1 MRPFVDLGLAIL
13 RVLPSALLDPG
24 YAMAFWL
31 VVLLVFL
38 QYRRVAGMEERLY
51 GFVKNQPGYQTAL
64 ATAQGLLGGLIGS
77 FVLVFVGV
85 SLSGTGVQYLLPV
98 ALLLYLVS
106 PRLMCFSYAGGI
118 LSVLYL
124 LFGVPR
130 VSVGGIMGLVA
141 ILHLTESLLI
151 RLSGH
156 TCATPVVIRNQ
167 RRELVGAFSLQK
179 FWPVPIVV
187 LVLLAMPDPSQ
198 LGGLIQMPDWWPLL
212 RVERLADPQTAVYA
226 LLPVMAAVGY
236 AEVAIT
242 DVPRQVSRRT
252 AARLAGY
259 SLVLLVLAVAAS
271 RISWMEWAAA
281 LFGPLGHEA
290 VVRRS
295 LRREMAGEPWLRP
308 TGAGVRILDVMPGS
322 PAARMGVQ
330 AGDTLV
336 AINGEPVYDA
346 HHIPVILAQPYLWLE
361 LTVRRPDG
369 RLERL
374 LWRGQVER
382 LGIIPLPGP
391 GEAAEPQ
398 VRPARSPL
406 LTWLEAWWR
415 RRHAVH

>member
-1 MRPFVDLGLAIL
+1 MQPFVDLGLAIL
-13 RVLPSALLDPG
+13 RALPSALLDPT
-24 YAMAFWL
+24 YAIAFWL
-31 VVLLVFL
+31 VVLLVFF

-51 GFVKNQPGYQTAL
+51 GFVKNQPGHQTIL
-64 ATAQGLLGGLIGS
+64 AAAQGLVGGLIGS
-77 FVLVFVGV
+77 FILVFVGV
-85 SLSGTGVQYLLPV
+85 SLSGAGVQYLLPV

-118 LSVLYL
+118 ISLLYL

-130 VSVGGIMGLVA
+130 VSVGGIMALVA

-151 RLSGH
+151 RLSGY
-156 TCATPVVIRNQ
+156 TCATPVTIRNE
-167 RRELVGAFSLQK
+167 RRELVGAFTLQK

-212 RVERLADPQTAVYA
+212 RADRLVNPETAVYA

-242 DVPRQVSRRT
+242 DAPRQVSRRT
-252 AARLAGY
+252 AVRLAGY
-259 SLVLLVLAVAAS
+259 SLALLVLAVAAS
-271 RISWMEWAAA
+271 RAPWMEWLAA

-308 TGAGVRILDVMPGS
+308 SGTGVRILDVMPGS
-322 PAARMGVQ
+322 PAAHMGVGP
-330 AGDTLV
+330 GDTLV
-336 AINGEPVYDA
+336 AINGEPVHAA
-346 HHIPVILAQPYLWLE
+346 HHVEEILGQPYLWLE

-374 LWRGQVER
+374 VWRKQVQR

-391 GEAAEPQ
+391 GEAGEPQ
-398 VRPARSPL
+398 VRPIRSPL
-406 LTWLEAWWR
+406 VAWLEAWWR
-415 RRHAVH
+415 RRHSPR